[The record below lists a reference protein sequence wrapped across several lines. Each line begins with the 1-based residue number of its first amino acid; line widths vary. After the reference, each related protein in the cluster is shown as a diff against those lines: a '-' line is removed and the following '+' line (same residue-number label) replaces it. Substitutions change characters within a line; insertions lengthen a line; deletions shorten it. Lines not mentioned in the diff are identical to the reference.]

1 MAKAKKLPSGNWR
14 VQVYSHTDADDKR
27 HYESFTAS
35 TKKEA
40 ELMAAEFAAKKGF
53 IPQSDLTFEKA
64 AEKYIS
70 IKSNV
75 LSPSTIHGYRSIA
88 KNYFEGINGIKLSR
102 ITDSDLQSL
111 INDLSDNKSSKTVK
125 NIYGFITAVY
135 AQFEPGRKISIRL
148 PQKIRQEIV
157 VPSDDEIQAILT
169 AAKAN
174 LDLYIPICLSAF
186 GSLRRSE
193 ICALNPEKDITEKG
207 VLIRGAR
214 VISDKGKFI
223 TKNTTKNVTSRREAY
238 LPAALISLIKEVGY
252 ITKYQPNSLSAE
264 FRKLLER
271 NNIRHMRFHDL
282 RHYWVS
288 TAIAQ
293 GMPDHYIMRNG
304 GWATMDTVRSV
315 YAHIMKDKNDQHADI
330 LNKHFENVY
339 SLE

>member
-14 VQVYSHTDADDKR
+14 VQVYSHTDTDGKR

-40 ELMAAEFAAKKGF
+40 ELTAAEFAAKKGF

-223 TKNTTKNVTSRREAY
+223 TKNTKNVTSRREAY